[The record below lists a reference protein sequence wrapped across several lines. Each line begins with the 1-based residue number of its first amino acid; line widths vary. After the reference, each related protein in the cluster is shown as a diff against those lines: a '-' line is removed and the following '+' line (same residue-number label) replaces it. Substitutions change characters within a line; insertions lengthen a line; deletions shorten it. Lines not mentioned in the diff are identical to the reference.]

1 MANGFEPSVWRASLP
16 TNRRKFSD
24 GGEWDRFGRA
34 LRRLSDTGRTA
45 QRLLGAPLTD
55 VDVGAGLR
63 GAYPGRGG
71 GLRLD
76 FARGLRDG
84 DTAISVIY
92 SADIQ

>member
-1 MANGFEPSVWRASLP
+1 VATFV
-16 TNRRKFSD
+16 
-24 GGEWDRFGRA
+24 
-34 LRRLSDTGRTA
+34 DTGRTA

-71 GLRLD
+71 RLRLD